1 MFTKSEADAENDD
14 KGASFRLSS
23 SLSSSFSKHQNP
35 SASCPTTLYPRG
47 TGKGKTGVAS
57 AAGVEGGACHG
68 VLHSEQYATEERF
81 RNVHM
86 WHAHFPVDDV
96 APVDM
101 STRAGVDEDE
111 DDDADDDAEGFE
123 GFFLV
128 GFFEKADL
136 EDLSRRAGV
145 DEDEDDDTDDDAKGF
160 GGFVLVGFFETRAG
174 VDDDEDEEDDD
185 AKGFEGFVL
194 VGFFDKV
201 DLEDLSRPNPANTAA
216 FRAMVRFRR
225 LS

>member
-1 MFTKSEADAENDD
+1 MLVGTVSQVPSKGAAVVDSAGVVVFDPGTSKNAAFSVVSSGLLPFSYSFSVTGRSKEAEAMFTKSEADAENDD

-96 APVDM
+96 APVDA
-101 STRAGVDEDE
+101 S
-111 DDDADDDAEGFE
+111 
-123 GFFLV
+123 
-128 GFFEKADL
+128 
-136 EDLSRRAGV
+136 
-145 DEDEDDDTDDDAKGF
+145 
-160 GGFVLVGFFETRAG
+160 TRAG
-174 VDDDEDEEDDD
+174 VDDDEDEEENDDEAEKAGPKYITD
-185 AKGFEGFVL
+185 AVYLFGSNACKL
-194 VGFFDKV
+194 TK
-201 DLEDLSRPNPANTAA
+201 
-216 FRAMVRFRR
+216 
-225 LS
+225 